1 MCVVVVEKE
10 EEENHDGSSPPV
22 VGVVLFQPCPV
33 QLKSI
38 VESGPGAKQSAE
50 EAGPGPGPAPEPA
63 PAPAPAPGYQDPPCL
78 ADQGG
83 LVPPMST
90 HVDPCRPMSTHV
102 DVAKVMC
109 NPPVHAMAF

>member
-1 MCVVVVEKE
+1 MELRNAGGRGEEERIRDERRGEESMKMCVVVVEKE
-10 EEENHDGSSPPV
+10 EEENHDESSPPV

-50 EAGPGPGPAPEPA
+50 EAGPGPAPE
-63 PAPAPAPGYQDPPCL
+63 PAPGYQDPPCL

-90 HVDPCRPMSTHV
+90 HVDPCRCS
-102 DVAKVMC
+102 
-109 NPPVHAMAF
+109 